1 MYFSFRVSKIEPFED
16 NIGENMNA
24 FELGWQNGGILQRK
38 EYEIISNAGRIVK
51 YSHAFCTVPAVGG
64 GS

>member
-38 EYEIISNAGRIVK
+38 EYEIISNEGRINRIYNLESVV
-51 YSHAFCTVPAVGG
+51 SSINCIN
-64 GS
+64 